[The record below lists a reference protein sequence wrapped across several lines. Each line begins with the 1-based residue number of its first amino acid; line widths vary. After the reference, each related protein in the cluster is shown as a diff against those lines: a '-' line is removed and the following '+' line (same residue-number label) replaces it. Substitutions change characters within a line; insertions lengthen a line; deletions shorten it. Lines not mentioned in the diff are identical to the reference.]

1 MYNLAAVSR
10 PLNVYMYSRT
20 DGHSSAITSVAA
32 YLRSEDDDDDDDE
45 EDVDSRKQRCINMY
59 LKHIPP
65 SASRYLLHEVITAAQ
80 GWSKQSRER
89 PLPMLARQM
98 IRKIPRGRRTRRGA
112 AAS

>member
-1 MYNLAAVSR
+1 VYNLAAASR
-10 PLNVYMYSRT
+10 PVSVYMYSRT

-32 YLRSEDDDDDDDE
+32 YLRSEDDDDDEE
-45 EDVDSRKQRCINMY
+45 EDVDSRKQRCINVY

-65 SASRYLLHEVITAAQ
+65 SASRYLLHEVITAVQ

-89 PLPMLARQM
+89 PLPVLARQM
-98 IRKIPRGRRTRRGA
+98 IREIPRGRRTRRGA

>member
-1 MYNLAAVSR
+1 
-10 PLNVYMYSRT
+10 MYSRT
-20 DGHSSAITSVAA
+20 DGHSFATTSVAA
-32 YLRSEDDDDDDDE
+32 YLRSEEDDDEEDDDEEDDDDDE

-89 PLPMLARQM
+89 PLPVLARQM
-98 IRKIPRGRRTRRGA
+98 IREIPRGRRTRRGA